1 LDPADEVSRAV
12 LESLIHSNAQS
23 ASVEKRQDQAKRG
36 KNRQDPAARKCNM
49 TPTSSAATRLLLDDA
64 A

>member
-1 LDPADEVSRAV
+1 MKSRAV

-23 ASVEKRQDQAKRG
+23 ASVEKRQDQAKWG
-36 KNRQDPAARKCNM
+36 KDRQDPATKKCKM
-49 TPTSSAATRLLLDDA
+49 TPAATRLLLEDA